1 MCGNTSRLF
10 QSYTIPILHPSNL
23 THFQPYTLSMI
34 HPSNLTLPIIHSS
47 NPTLFQ
53 SYTLSVLNSSNPIF
67 KCFTLPIL
75 HKIQLYFL
83 AVPSQLNK
91 LSIYPSHYN
100 SILRIRFTEVAF
112 QSKFSKPYLIFILHI
127 IYYPLLKILK
137 EYSIRHR
144 NSKSQEGNIRKYNR
158 KFPLDLRE
166 VADQFIS

>member
-1 MCGNTSRLF
+1 MKAVVTMCDNTSRLF

-23 THFQPYTLSMI
+23 THFQPYTPPMI

-100 SILRIRFTEVAF
+100 SILPGWSRRLASRHTFMFIKVRLL
-112 QSKFSKPYLIFILHI
+112 LICI
-127 IYYPLLKILK
+127 IA
-137 EYSIRHR
+137 E
-144 NSKSQEGNIRKYNR
+144 Q
-158 KFPLDLRE
+158 
-166 VADQFIS
+166 